1 MIKKEINTKNIFLCS
16 FGTDDLEIDKN
27 RFLNQA
33 LKFNIF
39 KDIYIYN
46 FSDLDEKIRKI
57 ISITTND
64 KQKNK
69 GHNHGYFVWK
79 PHIIKKT
86 LDKIPED
93 AILLYLDLGCV
104 LNSKGK
110 ETLYE
115 YIDYCQKYSC
125 VGFQYRLPNKSIL
138 KKLNYK
144 SQKYYEYN
152 YTKIE
157 VFNYF
162 DISKN
167 HEIYNSEVIWAGG
180 FLLKKNKITKNF
192 IDSWIKASTI
202 QLLKTEYK
210 SKKDPELI
218 QSSQDQSI
226 FSILF
231 KKFNFKSLCA
241 SEETEWVLTYDAD
254 NNPKKSWNHLLHK
267 PIQARR
273 QLTKKLNFL
282 TKIKFYLL
290 SKLNKFRY
298 FKNLKIL

>member
-1 MIKKEINTKNIFLCS
+1 MINEKEISIKNIFLCS
-16 FGTDDLEIDKN
+16 FGTNDLEKDKN

-33 LKFNIF
+33 LDFKIF

-46 FSDLDEKIRKI
+46 LSDLDEKTKKFIRVT
-57 ISITTND
+57 STD
-64 KQKNK
+64 KKKTK
-69 GHNHGYFVWK
+69 GYNHGYFVWK

-86 LDKIPED
+86 LDKIPDESV
-93 AILLYLDLGCV
+93 LLYMDLGCV
-104 LNSKGK
+104 LNAKGK

-115 YIDYCQKYSC
+115 YINYCHKHYC
-125 VGFQYRLPNKSIL
+125 IGFQYRLPSKSIL
-138 KKLNYK
+138 KKKNYK

-152 YTKIE
+152 YTKMQ

-167 HEIYNSEVIWAGG
+167 HEDYNSEVIWAGA
-180 FLLKKNKITKNF
+180 FLLKKNKTTINF

-202 QLLKTEYK
+202 ELLKTEYK
-210 SKKDPELI
+210 NKKNPELI
-218 QSSQDQSI
+218 QSSHDQSI

-241 SEETEWVLTYDAD
+241 SEEAEWILTYDAD
-254 NNPKKSWNHLLHK
+254 NNPKKYWDHLLYK

-273 QLTKKLNFL
+273 QLSKKLNFL
-282 TKIKFYLL
+282 TKIEYYLL
-290 SKLNKFRY
+290 SILNKFRY
-298 FKNLKIL
+298 YKKK

>member
-1 MIKKEINTKNIFLCS
+1 MMIKKDINTKNIFLCS

-46 FSDLDEKIRKI
+46 FSDLDEKTKKFIRVT
-57 ISITTND
+57 STD
-64 KQKNK
+64 KQKTK
-69 GHNHGYFVWK
+69 GYNHGYFVWK

-93 AILLYLDLGCV
+93 SILLYADLGCI
-104 LNSKGK
+104 LNTKGL
-110 ETLYE
+110 ETLYA
-115 YIDYCQKYSC
+115 YVNYCQKYSC
-125 VGFQYRLPNKSIL
+125 VGFQYRSPSKLLL

-144 SQKYYEYN
+144 TQKYYEYN
-152 YTKIE
+152 YTKME
-157 VFNYF
+157 VFNHF

-167 HEIYNSEVIWAGG
+167 HEIYNSEQIWAGA

-192 IDSWIKASTI
+192 VDEWIKASTI

-210 SKKDPELI
+210 SKKNPKLI
-218 QSSQDQSI
+218 QSSHDQSI

-231 KKFNFKSLCA
+231 KKYKFKSLCA
-241 SEETEWVLTYDAD
+241 NIESEWVLIYDED
-254 NNPKKSWNHLLHK
+254 NNPKKYWDHLSYK

-273 QLTKKLNFL
+273 KLTMKLNFL
-282 TKIKFYLL
+282 TKIKNYFL
-290 SKLNKFRY
+290 SKLNKF
-298 FKNLKIL
+298 